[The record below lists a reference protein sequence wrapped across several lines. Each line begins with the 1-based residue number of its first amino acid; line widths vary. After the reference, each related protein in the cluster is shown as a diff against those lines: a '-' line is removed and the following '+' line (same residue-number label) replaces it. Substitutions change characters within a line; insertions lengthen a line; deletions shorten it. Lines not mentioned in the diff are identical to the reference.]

1 MLSYTLFHLLVD
13 PGLGVIIF
21 SIVVDMVVSAVVV
34 VWNQLRYNGK
44 EMVRLHVVDVVV
56 VVNDGSSLVSV
67 KSSLPHEGGIPIP
80 TDQHSPWTS
89 CNTANG
95 GCPIQTLLVEK
106 RLVVMGRRDFSSS
119 LWFRRVITLLN
130 ATTTMT

>member
-21 SIVVDMVVSAVVV
+21 SIVDMVVSAVVV

-67 KSSLPHEGGIPIP
+67 KSSLPTRAAFRFPL
-80 TDQHSPWTS
+80 T
-89 CNTANG
+89 NTAPG
-95 GCPIQTLLVEK
+95 RVVTLPTVVDVPSRPFLWK
-106 RLVVMGRRDFSSS
+106 RDWLSWDDVTFPPPCGSEE
-119 LWFRRVITLLN
+119 
-130 ATTTMT
+130 